1 MHFLKTL
8 FWVIAAV
15 IVMAFAHGN
24 WTEVTISLWAG
35 LVLKTKLPVLML
47 GSILLGF
54 LPTYVALRA
63 MRWRMRRRIDNIER
77 NYAVAKADLPAAPE
91 PSVTPQII
99 PET

>member
-24 WTEVTISLWAG
+24 WTEVTIGLWAG
-35 LVLKTKLPVLML
+35 LVMKTKLPVIVL
-47 GSILLGF
+47 GSILIGF
-54 LPTYVALRA
+54 LPTYIMLRA
-63 MRWRMRRRIDNIER
+63 TRWRMQRRIDNIER
-77 NYAVAKADLPAAPE
+77 NNIVAKADSPADPD
-91 PSVTPQII
+91 PLVPPQII